1 MQGMDRNGARAGARI
16 RNRLLDMKMGTLN
29 IATVKGKEDEVVEVM
44 SERNLD
50 IMGLGE
56 TRSQGEGERVLRNNY
71 RMYYKGREKD
81 TRHGVAIVL
90 NEEISK
96 YVEKSYFVNERII
109 GIIMNMKIVSRPGLY
124 HKPVM

>member
-50 IMGLGE
+50 IMGSGE
-56 TRSQGEGERVLRNNY
+56 TR
-71 RMYYKGREKD
+71 
-81 TRHGVAIVL
+81 
-90 NEEISK
+90 
-96 YVEKSYFVNERII
+96 
-109 GIIMNMKIVSRPGLY
+109 
-124 HKPVM
+124 